1 MANFSLAALT
11 VLDLAP
17 PELIELAARCGYKKV
32 GLRLLPATPGGI
44 AYRLME
50 DAPLMRETLRRLQS
64 TGVTVADLEVVAFR
78 PETDVASFTPFFE
91 AGARLGAKHILV
103 AAYDPDLPRFS
114 DRYRQFCEVAGMHGL
129 TSDLEF
135 MPWTSVPD
143 LKTAM
148 RIVAEIDHPAAG
160 ILVDALHFERSQSA
174 LADLRTIP
182 VERLHYWQLCD
193 GPAERPSTTEQL
205 IHAAREERMFPGEG
219 GIDLV
224 GLTRAMRDSLTIS
237 IEVPTVQLAK
247 TVDAET
253 RARRALAAGRAV
265 VERARRS
272 V

>member
-17 PELIELAARCGYKKV
+17 PGMIELAARCGYEKV
-32 GLRLLPATPGGI
+32 GFRLLPATPGGM
-44 AYRLME
+44 AYRLTE

-103 AAYDPDLPRFS
+103 AAYDPDLSRFL
-114 DRYRQFCEVAGMHGL
+114 DRYRQFCEAAAAHGL

-160 ILVDALHFERSQSA
+160 ILVDALHFDRSRSA

-182 VERLHYWQLCD
+182 VERLHYWQICD

-224 GLTRAMRDSLTIS
+224 GLTMAMPDSLTIS

-265 VERARRS
+265 VERARQS
-272 V
+272 M

>member
-1 MANFSLAALT
+1 MASFSLAALT
-11 VLDLAP
+11 VLELAP
-17 PELIELAARCGYKKV
+17 PEMIALAARCGYEKV

-44 AYRLME
+44 AYRLMD
-50 DAPLMRETLRRLQS
+50 DAPLLRETLARLQA
-64 TGVTVADLEVVAFR
+64 TGVSVADLEVVAFR

-91 AGARLGAKHILV
+91 TGARLGARHILV
-103 AAYDPDLPRFS
+103 AAYDPDLTRFS
-114 DRYRQFCEVAGMHGL
+114 DRYHRFCEAAAAFGL

-148 RIVAEIDHPAAG
+148 RIVADVDHPSAG
-160 ILVDALHFERSQSA
+160 ILVDALHFDRSQSS

-182 VERLHYWQLCD
+182 AHRLHYWQLCD
-193 GPAERPSTTEQL
+193 GPTERPTTTEQL

-224 GLTRAMRDSLTIS
+224 ELTRAIPDDLTIS

-253 RARRALAAGRAV
+253 RARRALAAGKAV
-265 VERARRS
+265 VERARAKS
-272 V
+272 